1 MTRLPVSSTSAGER
15 SSVIS
20 RVPKPSFATLT
31 KGVTRMLYPHDE
43 PPWTPQH
50 TGALFRSFRTS
61 APPDFQR
68 QILECVA
75 QRQQAQE
82 QRRMGWRLLQASWPG
97 HRAWRAGML
106 RRHRRWPGH
115 VIAMVGCCA
124 LVLGT
129 GLAWWAMQT
138 GLAAPLTPVLLVS
151 RVVSQLPYTPG
162 VPAEAPGRVHHPGG
176 GGRAEPQEPTGHVA
190 SPLEPSASAP
200 QMQTGQG
207 MDGNTTSQ
215 AGDDPERALRMP
227 VFVPYLSAPKVR
239 HLPTHKLTQRSGRP
253 RGEPGKSS
261 RLRARPGTSQ
271 QAPG

>member
-1 MTRLPVSSTSAGER
+1 MTRLPVSSTSAGGR

-50 TGALFRSFRTS
+50 TRALFRLFQTP

-68 QILECVA
+68 QLLECVA
-75 QRQQAQE
+75 QRQHIHKR
-82 QRRMGWRLLQASWPG
+82 RRMGWRLLLAPWS
-97 HRAWRAGML
+97 RRYAWRAETL

-115 VIAMVGCCA
+115 VMAMAGCCG

-129 GLAWWAMQT
+129 SLAWWAMQT
-138 GLAAPLTPVLLVS
+138 GPAAPLTPVLLVS
-151 RVVSQLPYTPG
+151 RVVSPLPDTPG
-162 VPAEAPGRVHHPGG
+162 VSGEAPGRGNHPWGD
-176 GGRAEPQEPTGHVA
+176 GRAEPQEPAVHVA

-215 AGDDPERALRMP
+215 AGDAPERALRMP